1 MRTRTPERIEFL
13 YYLLC
18 AAIEHNGYGFSRAT
32 KVHLDDAN
40 MAESYAIIFDRYE
53 REEEMILGKAGPD
66 SKSAETWRVDID
78 TMAKG
83 LGIARKLVSRPEG
96 AASWVKNLLLADRT
110 NGDDGDY
117 DVVGALLV
125 LECAIFGEPTY
136 N

>member
-13 YYLLC
+13 YHLLC
-18 AAIEHNGYGFSRAT
+18 AAIEHAGYGFSSAMEW
-32 KVHLDDAN
+32 KPNDEHQ
-40 MAESYAIIFDRYE
+40 AESYALIYDRYE
-53 REEEMILGKAGPD
+53 ESPNGRDDWQPKQ
-66 SKSAETWRVDID
+66 SWRVDID
-78 TMAKG
+78 TVAQG
-83 LGIARKLVSRPEG
+83 LGIARKLVSRPDG
-96 AASWVKNLLLADRT
+96 AASWVKDLLLADRT